1 MKKLLIA
8 ALVSAQLVTGATP
21 AFAADLTR
29 TETQQMGAFGGLS
42 LRIPLDGRRDR
53 RQVRAGIAFAP
64 MLQSR
69 AQDGAVRTRIGEGLE
84 LGLGGNRPP
93 ALRIGGTPV
102 DRIGAPDGRRANIST
117 VAWIAIGVGA
127 SAIILVG
134 ALALCMEDSECNP
147 SE

>member
-1 MKKLLIA
+1 MKKLLVA
-8 ALVSAQLVTGATP
+8 ALVSAQLSAGGP

-84 LGLGGNRPP
+84 FGIGGNRPP

-127 SAIILVG
+127 AAIILVG
-134 ALALCMEDSECNP
+134 ALALCMDDSECNP